1 MAGEIGW
8 PGERLVAGGA
18 DRTRI
23 SRTLQFMASIGGCG
37 SSGIAA
43 HGRDRLRISDSRAR
57 IFDQEIGQ
65 AIVYVRVIEA
75 AEANLHGFVT
85 LTEDRAGVG
94 QASESSSH
102 EVLMTAIEKVGSSEA
117 VEAEGRRVI
126 ILKDSSANVSRIVVD
141 LYHRKALMGN
151 VVPSTNDTVA
161 RGASIW
167 SLIDRSIGSSK
178 VTETRCKRRIAFV
191 DDIVGTSD
199 VVGNRNGRMVVLV
212 VKVIEWNK
220 AATNGGLMPS

>member
-1 MAGEIGW
+1 
-8 PGERLVAGGA
+8 
-18 DRTRI
+18 
-23 SRTLQFMASIGGCG
+23 MASIGG
-37 SSGIAA
+37 SSISGVAA
-43 HGRDRLRISDSRAR
+43 HGRDRLRTLDSRAQ
-57 IFDQEIGQ
+57 IFDHEIGQ

-102 EVLMTAIEKVGSSEA
+102 EVLMTAIEGVGSSEA

-141 LYHRKALMGN
+141 LYQRKALMGN
-151 VVPSTNDTVA
+151 VVPKPSDTVV
-161 RGASIW
+161 GDASIW
-167 SLIDRSIGSSK
+167 SLVDCSIGSGK
-178 VTETRCKRRIAFV
+178 VTETRYKRRIAFV

-199 VVGNRNGRMVVLV
+199 IVGNRTGWMVVSV
-212 VKVIEWNK
+212 DKVIEWTMPVK
-220 AATNGGLMPS
+220 FRVKCMRAAIERIGDS